1 MNLIFSQ
8 AKVDDAQIEASPSI
22 ASLGS
27 QTSDSEDELP
37 EDMKQRGQWN
47 NSFEFLL
54 SIISMSVGMG
64 NFYRFPFVAYQN
76 GGGAFLIP
84 YVLVLTFVGRPMY
97 LLELAIG
104 QFCSF
109 GQVKV
114 WDICPFFRGV
124 GYGSAIGSFCWV
136 TYCSSVMAVTFYYLF
151 MSFQKEL
158 PWTYCNPEWAGR
170 NVCQY
175 VLNVTR
181 HNKSLEANQVVNLP
195 LLYFE

>member
-1 MNLIFSQ
+1 
-8 AKVDDAQIEASPSI
+8 
-22 ASLGS
+22 
-27 QTSDSEDELP
+27 
-37 EDMKQRGQWN
+37 MKQRGRWN

-114 WDICPFFRGV
+114 WDISPFFRGV

-136 TYCSSVMAVTFYYLF
+136 TYCSAVMAVTFYYLF
-151 MSFQKEL
+151 MSFRRQL
-158 PWTYCNPEWAGR
+158 PWTVCDPEWAGR
-170 NVCQY
+170 NVCQH

-181 HNKSLEANQVVNLP
+181 HNKSLEAKQVVNLP
-195 LLYFE
+195 QLYFE